1 MFARL
6 PFVLAAASALFH
18 VASAQLKVLSP
29 GGDSLWWVAD
39 SENLLVWN
47 CNESQ
52 EQTFTVLY
60 EFASSNIVPS
70 LNFNSASNRVANP
83 NMASAL
89 AIIAQQPNYQC
100 SLLVTK
106 DQMGGLPVGTGYTV
120 QLANPLNG
128 TDVYA
133 QSSAFEIKAAGSAY
147 PTTTVSP
154 ETATS
159 TPASSGSSA
168 SATSSSDSSSSNDAF
183 PLKASLGALLV
194 STFAGVFML

>member
-52 EQTFTVLY
+52 EQTFTVL
-60 EFASSNIVPS
+60 
-70 LNFNSASNRVANP
+70 VANP

-133 QSSAFEIKAAGSAY
+133 QSSAFEIKAAGSSY

-183 PLKASLGALLV
+183 PLKASLGALLA